1 MSSSWQQCLKYFLA
15 NMDIEKIKFLS
26 SLYEL
31 DQIIPQFF
39 DSIQNILAVR
49 FQLVAT
55 VWNSYIIVIIAY
67 SNYITQNI
75 RFFKNSSNNRNSYVV
90 VSWHICFYATLMQRD
105 ANLIYLS
112 CNYRRKGKYWQCDR
126 KRVKETEKERE
137 RDRERERER
146 ERESKRARKVER
158 RRNHS
163 HREETLMSSF
173 LINFLWI

>member
-39 DSIQNILAVR
+39 DSIQNILAVG

-55 VWNSYIIVIIAY
+55 VWNSYIIVLIVY
-67 SNYITQNI
+67 SNYITQHI
-75 RFFKNSSNNRNSYVV
+75 RFLKNNSNNRNNYVV
-90 VSWHICFYATLMQRD
+90 VSWNIRFYAALMQRD

-112 CNYRRKGKYWQCDR
+112 CNYRRKGKYWQCDS
-126 KRVKETEKERE
+126 KRVREAENERE
-137 RDRERERER
+137 R
-146 ERESKRARKVER
+146 
-158 RRNHS
+158 
-163 HREETLMSSF
+163 
-173 LINFLWI
+173 